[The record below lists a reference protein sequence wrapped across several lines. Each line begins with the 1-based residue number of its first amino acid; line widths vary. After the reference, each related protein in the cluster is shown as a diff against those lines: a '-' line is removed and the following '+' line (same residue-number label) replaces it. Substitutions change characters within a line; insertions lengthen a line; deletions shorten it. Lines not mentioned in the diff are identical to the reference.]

1 MRRASGE
8 AEAEPGDGVLRR
20 EWIVR
25 PTPAEIKKAKV
36 GNRTTDLG
44 IWEALATLVRAVSS
58 LDGKW
63 GGEARMKVMG
73 AKE

>member
-1 MRRASGE
+1 MRRAPGE

-25 PTPAEIKKAKV
+25 PTPAEIRKAKD

-58 LDGKW
+58 RHWMGS
-63 GGEARMKVMG
+63 GEEKPG
-73 AKE
+73 